1 MTWLHSHPSARSACR
16 GKLRRGEA
24 LLSLMRH
31 AWLLAFL
38 GAACWSSRPGLAQ
51 QPAASSEHEARAVFL
66 LNFLKYVEWPSATN
80 SNTNA
85 PLQIGLIGKDRFG
98 VSLSS
103 LVKSKTIDG
112 RAVILEH
119 GDDEC
124 AWRQCRLLFVSGSE
138 NRRVEEILAA
148 VKDLPVLT
156 VGETED
162 FLEKGGMISLV
173 MRDKTVRLEI
183 NVVAAEA
190 AGLKISSGLLAVA
203 DAVKR
208 K

>member
-1 MTWLHSHPSARSACR
+1 MTWSHSHPSARPACR
-16 GKLRRGEA
+16 GRLRRGEA
-24 LLSLMRH
+24 LLSLTRC
-31 AWLLAFL
+31 AWLFALLA
-38 GAACWSSRPGLAQ
+38 GACWSSRPGVAQ
-51 QPAASSEHEARAVFL
+51 QPPVPSECEAKAGFL

-85 PLQIGLIGKDRFG
+85 PLQICLIGKDQLG
-98 VSLSS
+98 SSLSS
-103 LVKSKTIDG
+103 LIKSKTIDG

-119 GDDEC
+119 GDAEC
-124 AWRQCRLLFVSGSE
+124 AWRQSRLLFVSDSE

-173 MRDKTVRLEI
+173 MRDKTVRMEI
-183 NVVAAEA
+183 NLVVAET
-190 AGLKISSGLLAVA
+190 AGLKISSRLLAVA

-208 K
+208 E

>member
-1 MTWLHSHPSARSACR
+1 
-16 GKLRRGEA
+16 
-24 LLSLMRH
+24 MRPG
-31 AWLLAFL
+31 WLLAL
-38 GAACWSSRPGLAQ
+38 LAAACWSSHPTLAQ
-51 QPAASSEHEARAVFL
+51 QPAASSECEAKAGFL

-85 PLQIGLIGKDRFG
+85 PMQICLIGKDQLG
-98 VSLSS
+98 SSLSS
-103 LVKSKTIDG
+103 LIKSKTIDG
-112 RAVILEH
+112 RIVVLEN
-119 GDDEC
+119 GDAEC
-124 AWRQCRLLFVSGSE
+124 AWRQCQLLFVSGSE
-138 NRRVEEILAA
+138 NRKVEEILAA

-183 NVVAAEA
+183 NLVAAEA
-190 AGLKISSGLLAVA
+190 AGLKISSRLLAVA